1 MGYMVAMDENGDAEG
16 NYTIVARTR
25 ESEEEDYGLH
35 PIGVFLM
42 PLNSTRIPVCITI
55 YNLRYLPE
63 QACRR
68 FSAARFMA
76 GH

>member
-1 MGYMVAMDENGDAEG
+1 MGYMVSMDENGDAEG

-25 ESEEEDYGLH
+25 NSEEEAYGLH

-55 YNLRYLPE
+55 SAYTPYLE
-63 QACRR
+63 M
-68 FSAARFMA
+68 FSVDF
-76 GH
+76 